1 VIVMSSDVLLEEFEV
16 LESIYPTEL
25 TKISDTEI
33 RIEVEPEDVQEG
45 QDSIKLTLN
54 VKYTSGYP
62 DTLPELTADPL
73 ESEIEEEELVDLLNG
88 LKVLGEEN
96 VGMAMTFTLVSH
108 LREQL
113 AKLVRSR
120 AEKEH
125 RLAVEKERVELE
137 AEEAKTRGTPVTRE
151 FFFAWK
157 VKFDEEMAF
166 KRAKGQE
173 EKLKNLTPK
182 EREEYKKFRGRLSGK
197 QLFERSRDWA
207 EDESLEEDGTSVDV
221 TQYERTRQRE
231 EENEGDRV
239 YFSDSD

>member
-1 VIVMSSDVLLEEFEV
+1 MSLADVLLEEFEV

-25 TKISDTEI
+25 TKVSDTEI
-33 RIEVEPEDVQEG
+33 RIEVEPEDTQDG

-73 ESEIEEEELVDLLNG
+73 EGEIDEEELTDLLNG

-113 AKLVRSR
+113 AELVRSR
-120 AEKEH
+120 AEKER
-125 RLAVEKERVELE
+125 RLAAEKERLELE

-151 FFFAWK
+151 SFLTWK
-157 VKFDEEMAF
+157 AKFDKGMTT
-166 KRAKGQE
+166 KRAKEQD

-182 EREEYKKFRGRLSGK
+182 EREEYKKFQARLSGK
-197 QLFERSRDWA
+197 QIFERNRDWA
-207 EDESLEEDGTSVDV
+207 EDESLEEDGISVDAA
-221 TQYERTRQRE
+221 QYDRTHQEE
-231 EENEGDRV
+231 EENDGDRV

>member
-1 VIVMSSDVLLEEFEV
+1 

-33 RIEVEPEDVQEG
+33 RIEVEPEEIQEG
-45 QDSIKLTLN
+45 QDSVKLILN
-54 VKYTSGYP
+54 VKYTSEYP
-62 DTLPELTADPL
+62 DTLPELTAELL
-73 ESEIEEEELVDLLNG
+73 EGQIEEEELVDLLNG
-88 LKVLGEEN
+88 LNILGEEN

-113 AKLVRSR
+113 AELARSR
-120 AEKEH
+120 AENER
-125 RLAVEKERVELE
+125 RLAAEKERLELE

-151 FFFAWK
+151 SFLAWK
-157 VKFDEEMAF
+157 FKFDKEMAA
-166 KRAKGQE
+166 KRVKEQE
-173 EKLKNLTPK
+173 EKLKSLTPK
-182 EREEYKKFRGRLSGK
+182 EREEYKRFQGRPTGK
-197 QLFERSRDWA
+197 QIFERSRDWS

-221 TQYERTRQRE
+221 TQYERTHQSD